1 MSTTWKPLSDKLKSN
16 EAKSYFEY
24 VSESGKDSLYGYYD
38 KAREAKTA
46 LRLNDADYGASA
58 ASLLSAGLSNS
69 GYRDYLKSRA
79 DRSYRESLGIAEEAK
94 KTDEYK
100 NRSGYE
106 KYLSDYDSV
115 QKKISDSLIES
126 IGKGNDFDFNRAY
139 SKAVEAGLSDTMA
152 RITANRAILLAK
164 NNTYLGAVAFAKA
177 NNLSAKKAKAYAK
190 FLGLSEIYAERV
202 YQEIST
208 FTKEEKEFYSSMSAE
223 DYYKYIMSKSKK

>member
-1 MSTTWKPLSDKLKSN
+1 MSSGWKTLSDRLKSN
-16 EAKSYFEY
+16 EAKSYLEY
-24 VSESGKDSLYGYYD
+24 VSENGKDGLNGYYD
-38 KAREAKTA
+38 KARDAKTA
-46 LRLNDADYGASA
+46 LTLNDADYGASA
-58 ASLLSAGLSNS
+58 SSLLSAGLSNS

-79 DRSYRESLGIAEEAK
+79 DRSYIESLELAEEAK

-100 NRSGYE
+100 NKSGYE
-106 KYLSDYDSV
+106 KYLSDYDFV

-139 SKAVEAGLSDTMA
+139 SKAVEAGLTDTMA
-152 RITANRAILLAK
+152 KITANRAISLAK
-164 NNTYLGAVAFAKA
+164 NNTYLNAVAFAKA

-208 FTKEEKEFYSSMSAE
+208 FTREEKEFYSSMSAE
-223 DYYKYIMSKSKK
+223 DYYKYIMSRSKN